1 MNTKDK
7 TPNEAHSE
15 PLWQCNV
22 ISGSYTILD
31 EIPKE
36 GDYGI
41 NPQAPDKKPRLVVG
55 YSEENSTLG
64 MRLESPSWFEWMPL
78 RNSHRKVVFN
88 NCH

>member
-1 MNTKDK
+1 MSTEK
-7 TPNEAHSE
+7 TSIENENQPSCLGA
-15 PLWQCNV
+15 V
-22 ISGSYTILD
+22 SGSYTILD

-41 NPQAPDKKPRLVVG
+41 NPQAPDKKPRLVVR
-55 YSEENSTLG
+55 SSDENSTLG

-88 NCH
+88 NGQR

>member
-1 MNTKDK
+1 MNNSQNPQLHK
-7 TPNEAHSE
+7 HI
-15 PLWQCNV
+15 V
-22 ISGSYTILD
+22 SGSYTILD

-41 NPQAPDKKPRLVVG
+41 NPKAPDKKPRLVVR
-55 YSEENSTLG
+55 YSDENSTLG
-64 MRLESPSWFEWMPL
+64 MILESPSWFKWMPL

>member
-1 MNTKDK
+1 MENKQK
-7 TPNEAHSE
+7 LSNEAHSD
-15 PLWQCNV
+15 PLQQC
-22 ISGSYTILD
+22 SGSYTILN

-55 YSEENSTLG
+55 YSDENCTLG
-64 MRLESPSWFEWMPL
+64 MRLESPSWFEWTPL
-78 RNSHRKVVFN
+78 RISHRKVVFN

>member
-1 MNTKDK
+1 MENKQKSSD
-7 TPNEAHSE
+7 EALSE
-15 PLWQCNV
+15 PLQQCSV
-22 ISGSYTILD
+22 SGSYTILD

-41 NPQAPDKKPRLVVG
+41 NPQAPDKKPRLVVR
-55 YSEENSTLG
+55 YSDENSTLG